1 MILTRRKKGERKSK
15 TKGEKRVMARRSKE
29 KKNRSKHERAHREKA
44 ICIETYSN
52 ISECE
57 RINNKTSIIPIS
69 FN

>member
-1 MILTRRKKGERKSK
+1 
-15 TKGEKRVMARRSKE
+15 MARRSKK
-29 KKNRSKHERAHREKA
+29 KKNRGKHERAHREKA

-69 FN
+69 FNWISKNLNLLKDSFRLSKN

>member
-1 MILTRRKKGERKSK
+1 
-15 TKGEKRVMARRSKE
+15 MARRSKK

-69 FN
+69 FNWISKNLNLLKDSFRLSKN